1 MHPGGRVS
9 EVAAEIA
16 LRLWKKRI
24 EPIGLQVAADERAYQ
39 FRHPVA
45 FRNPARRL
53 LLASVMARYG
63 GLVTTVTRMVY
74 FGTPSPEFLK
84 QYRDNVRIECE
95 MIALSRPGNK
105 AVLPLQRAVEL
116 YQELG
121 YPEEWKRHHQ
131 GGAMGYL
138 PRDYRVDF
146 ECQENILE
154 NQAFCW
160 NPSIAGTKS
169 EDGFISTSHGP
180 LFITYPVRFPVFNL
194 EVENFHFERPDLL
207 LL

>member
-1 MHPGGRVS
+1 
-9 EVAAEIA
+9 
-16 LRLWKKRI
+16 
-24 EPIGLQVAADERAYQ
+24 
-39 FRHPVA
+39 
-45 FRNPARRL
+45 
-53 LLASVMARYG
+53 MARYG
-63 GLVTTVTRMVY
+63 GLVTTVTRIVY

-95 MIALSRPGNK
+95 MISLSRPGNK

-116 YQELG
+116 YKELG

-138 PRDYRVDF
+138 PRDSDF

-160 NPSIAGTKS
+160 NPSIAVLNPKMVL
-169 EDGFISTSHGP
+169 FLLHGP
-180 LFITYPVRFPVFNL
+180 LFITYPHVFRFL
-194 EVENFHFERPDLL
+194 T
-207 LL
+207 